1 MDKKEYNSHYETM
14 ANKIADLIE
23 KNEAPWQKAWEGGS
37 AYLPYNIKTG
47 KEYQG
52 VNMFVLFDT
61 PYRDPRWLSFNQAN
75 ELGGKVR
82 AGEKGQKILYFQT
95 TEKIKDTDK
104 NGNIIEAD
112 VLLEKPKAFWST
124 VFNAEQCEN
133 IPKLEFE
140 QQNKYEWKPI
150 EKAQE
155 VIDKSGAIIN
165 HKASARAFYDINDD
179 TITLPLKEQF
189 KTSEGYYQTALHE
202 LGHWTGHE
210 QRLNRNLDSVKKQS
224 DIYAREELVAEITSF
239 ITGSLT
245 GLGHEPNPNTL
256 AYIKSWSKYIRE
268 DPKYLV
274 KACQEAD
281 KASKFLLGNL
291 KQELNQMRENI
302 SMAKINETKLEK
314 EERVY
319 INVPIEE
326 KDEAK
331 ALGAKWDRNAKS
343 WFVPENVDINLFQ
356 KWEQNSAILQRSI
369 NAQEKFYLAVP
380 YKEKDEAKALGAKWD
395 KEGQSWYCEK
405 ENKEMFS
412 KWFVENA
419 LNVQADIPLDPKN
432 EFLEKIKEGG
442 ITENELIPD
451 GNKHRIAVEGD
462 QGSAKSGFY
471 VFHADGVPNG
481 YFMNNRTGQEIKW
494 VQKGYNLTNE
504 EKTVLKTVA
513 GAKNAERK
521 QHEIEA
527 EKKAIEKLKTYFSTA
542 KNIPNAGASEYLTK
556 KEIEPTGNIFIS
568 PFGGIAVPLMNI
580 EGNIVSA
587 QYINDN
593 GEKRFAAD
601 TKRSGAFHIIGGSLN
616 DIRMASTAILAE
628 GYSTAN
634 TIAKSLN
641 NSVPVIATMGAA
653 NIDNTVVALKDK
665 FKDLKIIIAV
675 DNDLGLAKK
684 GLQNIGLN
692 AGTKVAEKYE
702 NVSVVIPKL
711 NNKVFDGDFNDLFV
725 KNENKA
731 EASKNI
737 ANLFKKELN
746 KTKLKEPTIKNEH
759 EKTLTNTRV

>member
-1 MDKKEYNSHYETM
+1 MDKKEYNTHYEEM
-14 ANKIADLIE
+14 ANKIADLID
-23 KNEAPWQKAWEGGS
+23 KNEAPWQKPWEGGS

-52 VNMFVLFDT
+52 VNIFVLLDT

-82 AGEKGQKILYFQT
+82 AGEKGQKIIYFQT

-104 NGNIIEAD
+104 DGNMVETN
-112 VLLEKPKAFWST
+112 VLLERPKAFWST

-140 QQNKYEWKPI
+140 QQNKYEWQPI

-165 HKASARAFYDINDD
+165 HKASARAFYDINED
-179 TITLPLKEQF
+179 TITLPLKDQF
-189 KTSEGYYQTALHE
+189 KTPENYYQTALHE

-210 QRLNRNLDSVKKQS
+210 QRLNRNLENIKNKKETH
-224 DIYAREELVAEITSF
+224 AREELVAEITSF
-239 ITGSLT
+239 MTGSLT

-256 AYIKSWSKYIRE
+256 AYLKSWSKYIRE

-281 KASKFLLGNL
+281 KASKFLLGDL

-302 SMAKINETKLEK
+302 TMTKINETKLEK

-331 ALGAKWDRNAKS
+331 ALGARWDRNVKS
-343 WFVPENVDINLFQ
+343 WFVPDVKNINLFQ
-356 KWEQNSAILQRSI
+356 KWEQNSAVLQMSI
-369 NAQEKFYLAVP
+369 DEPEKFYLAVP

-395 KEGQSWYCEK
+395 NANQSWYCFKDDK
-405 ENKEMFS
+405 ENFA
-412 KWFVENA
+412 KWFVENT
-419 LNVQADIPLDPKN
+419 LNVKADIPLDSKN

-442 ITENELIPD
+442 ITENELIAD

-462 QGSAKSGFY
+462 KGSEKSGFY
-471 VFHADGVPNG
+471 VFHSDGIPNG

-494 VQKGYNLTNE
+494 IQKGYNLTNE
-504 EKTVLKTVA
+504 EKTNLKTLSN
-513 GAKNAERK
+513 AKNAERK
-521 QHEIEA
+521 KQQDEA
-527 EKKAIEKLKTYFSTA
+527 EKKAVEKLRTYFSTA
-542 KNIPNAGASEYLTK
+542 KNISNEKPEYLTK
-556 KEIEPTGNIFIS
+556 KEIQPTGNIFVS

-580 EGNIVSA
+580 KGEIVSA
-587 QYINDN
+587 QYINEK

-601 TKRSGAFHIIGGSLN
+601 TKKSGAFHLIEGSLN
-616 DIRMASTAILAE
+616 DIKKDSSVIIAE

-634 TIAKSLN
+634 TIATSLN
-641 NSVPVIATMGAA
+641 NSVPVIASMGAA
-653 NIDNTVVALKDK
+653 NIENTIVALKEK
-665 FKDLKIIIAV
+665 YEDLKIIIAV
-675 DNDLGLAKK
+675 DNDADLTKK

-692 AGTKVAEKYE
+692 AGTKAAEKYE
-702 NVSVVIPKL
+702 NVSIVIPKL
-711 NNKVFDGDFNDLFV
+711 NNKIFAGDFNDLFV

-731 EASKNI
+731 EATTNI
-737 ANLFKKELN
+737 ANLFKKELH
-746 KTKLKEPTIKNEH
+746 KTKLKEPAIKHEH
-759 EKTLTNTRV
+759 ENTFVNTRV